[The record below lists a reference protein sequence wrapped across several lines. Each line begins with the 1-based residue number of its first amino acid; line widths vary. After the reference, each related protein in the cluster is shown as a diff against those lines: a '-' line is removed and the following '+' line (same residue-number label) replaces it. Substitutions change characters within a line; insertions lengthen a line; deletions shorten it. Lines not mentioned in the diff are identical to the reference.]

1 LYHRDIKY
9 DITAMKDLDGKPFEM
24 PPWTTKSEGAATI
37 ITGMID
43 PRIKGRPLRLCA
55 LAVRTADNS
64 IIEYNGAFLHDN
76 AVADDELHSHILE
89 KANWV
94 KLWELS
100 EKLVGEPF
108 VV

>member
-1 LYHRDIKY
+1 LYHRNIKY

-43 PRIKGRPLRLCA
+43 PRIKGRPLLLCA